1 VTDHDF
7 LVRHRL
13 PRPLSRAWE
22 AVCVAAGAG
31 EREQRVR
38 WCASVAVR
46 FLAALRQAS
55 CLAADPGEPV
65 NPPAAHDLKRPCAG
79 DLFPPELGAP
89 LPPALLQLAGDWPG
103 VPPGEPAEALSRALA
118 AIDWLARYRLAVLEP
133 EGLRL
138 LLGPRIEYRPPGGA
152 ATLAGQGMPEGEPLL
167 LDPAAGRWL
176 SLAPLMAWER
186 SPRQSFGH
194 LRSLRRRDAL
204 VGQYVEEGE
213 PGSPSR
219 VLAIVKRPRT
229 GILALDDAL
238 RAGLAGPPA
247 RYPDGAPVEGRYRSL
262 GLIWRG
268 GTSDVFIARRE
279 ADGRAVVLKTHESE
293 EGRFDENW
301 RRFVDEERFSA
312 RVDHP
317 AVSRSRRT
325 ELAAGRTVHELD
337 LAGRGSLQDVLDSNG
352 VLDPEPARRV
362 GLELL
367 AALAA
372 VHGAGV
378 IHNDIKPDNILFD
391 DDGRLRLIDFGI
403 ATTVEPD
410 RRELRPGAPPGTPGY
425 MAPEL
430 REGAF
435 PGVAS
440 DLYSA
445 GVVLAEML
453 GGERP
458 EGPAAVWSLRAV
470 PAALRGFLARCL
482 DPDPRGRW
490 RSAAAAARALAA
502 LKLKPVLALS
512 LDVEGT
518 LIDSYYGQ
526 NPRPGLADFLAWCL
540 ASFDRVFVYTLLEA
554 GEAAS
559 VFAGLADLG
568 ELPPAFLDRYEYVPW
583 DRDAEGTF
591 KDLRRCRVPL
601 DRNALV
607 DDSPAVVPED
617 QAHRWVRVAEYH
629 DTTVGDTGLI
639 RARAEIAELF
649 GLEG

>member
-1 VTDHDF
+1 MTDHDF
-7 LVRHRL
+7 LVRYRL

-22 AVCVAAGAG
+22 AVCVAASAG

-65 NPPAAHDLKRPCAG
+65 NPPAAHDLKRRCDG
-79 DLFPPELGAP
+79 EVFPPELDGP

-103 VPPGEPAEALSRALA
+103 SPPGPPEAALNGALA
-118 AIDWLARYRLAVLEP
+118 AIDWLARYRLAILEP

-138 LLGPRIEYRPPGGA
+138 LLGPLIEYRPPGGA
-152 ATLAGQGMPEGEPLL
+152 AILAGQGLPLGEPVL
-167 LDPAAGRWL
+167 LDPVAGRWL
-176 SLAPLMAWER
+176 GLAPLLTWER
-186 SPRQSFGH
+186 SPRRSFGH
-194 LRSLRRRDAL
+194 LRILRRRDAL
-204 VGQYVEEGE
+204 LGQYVEEGE

-219 VLAIVKRPRT
+219 VQAIGARPRA
-229 GILALDDAL
+229 GQLALDDDL

-247 RYPDGAPVEGRYRSL
+247 RYPDGASIEGRYRSL
-262 GLIWRG
+262 GLVWRG

-279 ADGRAVVLKTHESE
+279 ADGKAVVLKTHESE

-301 RRFVDEERFSA
+301 RHFVDEERFSA
-312 RVDHP
+312 RVDHA
-317 AVSRSRRT
+317 AVIRSRPT
-325 ELAAGRTVHELD
+325 GLVAGRAVHELD

-352 VLDPEPARRV
+352 VLDPESARRV
-362 GLELL
+362 ALDLL

-372 VHGAGV
+372 VHAAGV
-378 IHNDIKPDNILFD
+378 IHNDLKPDNILFD
-391 DDGRLRLIDFGI
+391 EDGRLRLIDFGI
-403 ATTVEPD
+403 ATTLEPD

-430 REGAF
+430 REGTF

-445 GVVLAEML
+445 GVILAEML
-453 GGERP
+453 GGKQP
-458 EGPAAVWSLRAV
+458 AGPAEVWSLRAV

-490 RSAAAAARALAA
+490 RSAASAARALSA

-540 ASFDRVFVYTLLEA
+540 TSFDRVFVYTMLEA
-554 GEAAS
+554 DEAEA
-559 VFAGLADLG
+559 VFASLADLG
-568 ELPPAFLDRYEYVPW
+568 ELPPAFLDRYEYVSW
-583 DRDAEGTF
+583 DRDGEGTF

-607 DDSPAVVPED
+607 DDSPGVIPED

-629 DTTVGDTGLI
+629 DTTVGDTGLV
-639 RARAEIAELF
+639 RARAEIAALF
-649 GLEG
+649 GLEA

>member
-1 VTDHDF
+1 MTDHDF

-38 WCASVAVR
+38 WCARVAVR
-46 FLAALRQAS
+46 FLAALRQAC
-55 CLAADPGEPV
+55 CLAADPGGPV
-65 NPPAAHDLKRPCAG
+65 NPPAAHDLKRRCGGP
-79 DLFPPELGAP
+79 LFPPELDGP

-103 VPPGEPAEALSRALA
+103 SPPGEPAAALSEALA

-133 EGLRL
+133 GGPRL
-138 LLGPRIEYRPPGGA
+138 LLGPRIEYRPARALPGGHG
-152 ATLAGQGMPEGEPLL
+152 LPEGEPVL
-167 LDPAAGRWL
+167 LDPAAGGWL
-176 SLAPLMAWER
+176 GLAPLLAWER
-186 SPRQSFGH
+186 SPRRAFGR
-194 LRSLRRRDAL
+194 LRVLRRRDGL
-204 VGQYVEEGE
+204 LGQYVEEGE

-219 VLAIVKRPRT
+219 VQAVSARPRA
-229 GILALDDAL
+229 GRLDVDEELAAAL
-238 RAGLAGPPA
+238 SGPPA
-247 RYPDGAPVEGRYRSL
+247 RFPDGASIEGRYRSL
-262 GLIWRG
+262 GLVWRG
-268 GTSDVFIARRE
+268 GTSDVYIARRE

-317 AVSRSRRT
+317 AVIRSRPT
-325 ELAAGRTVHELD
+325 GLAAGGGVHELD

-352 VLDPEPARRV
+352 VLDPEPARRIA
-362 GLELL
+362 LDLL

-372 VHGAGV
+372 AHAAGV
-378 IHNDIKPDNILFD
+378 IHNDVKPDNILFD
-391 DDGRLRLIDFGI
+391 EDGRLRLIDFGI
-403 ATTVEPD
+403 ATTLEPD

-430 REGAF
+430 RQGAF
-435 PGVAS
+435 PGVTS
-440 DLYSA
+440 DLYAA

-458 EGPAAVWSLRAV
+458 AGPEAAWSLRAV

-482 DPDPRGRW
+482 EPDPGRRW
-490 RSAAAAARALAA
+490 RSAASAARALAA

-518 LIDSYYGQ
+518 LIDSFYGQ

-540 ASFDRVFVYTLLEA
+540 ARFDRIFVYTMLEA
-554 GEAAS
+554 GEAAA

-568 ELPPAFLDRYEYVPW
+568 EAPPAFLDRYEYVAW

-607 DDSPAVVPED
+607 DDSPGVIPED
-617 QAHRWVRVAEYH
+617 QAHRWVSVAEYH
-629 DTTVGDTGLI
+629 DTTVGDTGLV
-639 RARAEIAELF
+639 RARAEIAALF
-649 GLEG
+649 DLEE